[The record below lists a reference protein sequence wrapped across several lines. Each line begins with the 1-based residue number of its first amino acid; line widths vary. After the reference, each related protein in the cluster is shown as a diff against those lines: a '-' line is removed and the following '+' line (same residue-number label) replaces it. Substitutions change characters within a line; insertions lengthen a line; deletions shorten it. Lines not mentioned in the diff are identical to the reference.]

1 MGQRRWFK
9 TRDKVKFKIYC
20 LQDPVLSPILKH
32 EGVDLNGH
40 EMMMINMESKQGI
53 NNWKLLIAT
62 FGIFLLMLWRCR
74 IKSNITLFLFIL
86 FKMWEIEFKTVNN

>member
-9 TRDKVKFKIYC
+9 TRDKVEFKIYY

-40 EMMMINMESKQGI
+40 EMMMINMESKQGRY
-53 NNWKLLIAT
+53 KQLKT
-62 FGIFLLMLWRCR
+62 FN
-74 IKSNITLFLFIL
+74 SNFWNLSFDVM
-86 FKMWEIEFKTVNN
+86 KM